1 MTSRAAGR
9 ETAAERLEGG
19 LYVVA
24 TPIGNLGDIT
34 RRAVEVLAA
43 ADIVASEDTRS
54 TGFLMRRLG
63 ISSRLTS
70 YHEYNKL
77 RRTPE
82 LLEMLKQGKTVALV
96 SEAGTP
102 GVSDPG
108 FYLIRSA
115 VERGFRVLPVPG
127 ASALLAAVIVSGLP
141 CDRFVFE
148 GFLPKR
154 EGRRQR
160 RLVELAREPRT
171 MVFFESPHRLTRL
184 LSELQETF
192 GERQV
197 VVCREMT
204 KRFEETIRGGIAE
217 VRERLDGVEL
227 RGEVT
232 VVVAGHAGTD

>member
-1 MTSRAAGR
+1 
-9 ETAAERLEGG
+9 
-19 LYVVA
+19 
-24 TPIGNLGDIT
+24 
-34 RRAVEVLAA
+34 
-43 ADIVASEDTRS
+43 
-54 TGFLMRRLG
+54 MRRLG

-127 ASALLAAVIVSGLP
+127 ASALLAALIVSGLP